1 MEDKE
6 RYHDRDTFSYQLS
19 LEAPSYLP
27 PIPLV
32 GEKKLSWAFYLILE
46 FTLSM
51 LFFWKVLFFF
61 SVYWAFIFSA
71 LIAWNFAD
79 PVADLKIDGKF
90 FHRYLFDKIMYWL
103 IYGRRKNTHYLSQGN
118 LIKKIRS

>member
-6 RYHDRDTFSYQLS
+6 RYPDRDTFSYQLS

-79 PVADLKIDGKF
+79 PVAYLKIDG
-90 FHRYLFDKIMYWL
+90 
-103 IYGRRKNTHYLSQGN
+103 
-118 LIKKIRS
+118 